1 MAEQQAK
8 FKANVLMFDF
18 GGCLD
23 SSGLSMRNLFFNTF
37 VDVKLLEEYDAPEF
51 NEIFQD
57 VDNEILKKGS
67 ATKLSLANLN
77 QTIIKMLSKGL
88 GVENQLGQLA
98 EVGRRIINV
107 QRRFL
112 ETNRGVLEKLASAG
126 FTLGLVTNFY
136 GNLKL
141 VLDEFKLTPLFKF
154 VIESYEFKK
163 TKPDPAIFQ
172 AALAAAGVP
181 AEECIF
187 IGDSADEDIKPAIEL
202 GMQAFQVQAKNG
214 RHKNDYRQTRAPN
227 ATYLLSELTALPDLV
242 QKL

>member
-1 MAEQQAK
+1 MAEQQK
-8 FKANVLMFDF
+8 FNANVLMFDF

-23 SSGLSMRNLFFNTF
+23 SPGLSMRNLFFNTF

-57 VDNEILKKGS
+57 VEDEVLKKGS
-67 ATKLSLANLN
+67 LAKLSLAAMN
-77 QTIIKMLSKGL
+77 QLIIKMLSKGL

-98 EVGRRIINV
+98 EVGRRILNV

-112 ETNRGVLEKLASAG
+112 ETARGVLEKLSLNFA
-126 FTLGLVTNFY
+126 LGLVTNSY

-141 VLDEFKLTPLFKF
+141 ILDEFKLSPLFKF

-163 TKPDPAIFQ
+163 AKPAPEIFQ

-181 AEECIF
+181 AEQCIF
-187 IGDSADEDIKPAIEL
+187 IGDSNDEDIQPAIAL

-214 RHKNDYRQTRAPN
+214 RHKNDYRQVRANN
-227 ATYLLSELTALPDLV
+227 ATAMLNELTALPDMV
-242 QKL
+242 QKP

>member
-1 MAEQQAK
+1 
-8 FKANVLMFDF
+8 MFDF
-18 GGCLD
+18 NGCLD

-57 VDNEILKKGS
+57 VDNEIAKKNTV
-67 ATKLSLANLN
+67 AKPNLANFN

-98 EVGRRIINV
+98 EVGRRITNV

-112 ETNRGVLEKLASAG
+112 ETNRGVLEKLSAAG

-136 GNLKL
+136 SNLKVIL
-141 VLDEFKLTPLFKF
+141 EEFKLTPLFKF
-154 VIESYEFKK
+154 VIDSTEFKK
-163 TKPDPAIFQ
+163 AKPDPAIFQ

-187 IGDSADEDIKPAIEL
+187 IGDSAEEDIQPALAL

-214 RHKNDYRQTRAPN
+214 RHKNDYRQTRSPN
-227 ATYLLSELTALPDLV
+227 ATYLLGELTALPDLV
-242 QKL
+242 QKI